1 MFPVQAGEGFPFAG
15 RLVTVSNTEKGLF
28 IPVPFDMLRDAG
40 ITEGSQVEVWGLIDG
55 TVSMRIATK
64 CQFCGRGARLYD
76 LDMGPVK
83 RQICAEDYYKLTGGY
98 PQELEKP
105 TTENT
110 TQTEQP

>member
-1 MFPVQAGEGFPFAG
+1 EGFPFAG

-76 LDMGPVK
+76 LDMG
-83 RQICAEDYYKLTGGY
+83 
-98 PQELEKP
+98 
-105 TTENT
+105 
-110 TQTEQP
+110 